1 MKLGLA
7 LNLAAAFFSWAVANL
22 MLAPVLPYIKAELSL
37 TPLALGVVAASFG
50 WPYALMQIPVGV
62 LSDRYEPRR
71 LVVGSMLVLFF
82 SSLAFA
88 ASPNAAFLIASRV
101 GIGLGSSFIFV
112 VGLKAIE
119 IYYEKRERGKAM
131 GIFLSALSLAII
143 GIGAIVPFLLAVWG
157 LSWRVVF
164 ALASFSALFTA
175 LLALL
180 VFPRGLLSQRKAD
193 GPARHELVPELKQ
206 VVRNRYFWIQNL
218 ISFVVVG
225 SYLGLFYWIPS
236 YFVAGG
242 LGITLGGVAVS
253 LIGVGSLVGSASG
266 GWLTD
271 RIRRRKPLLIG
282 ALLLY
287 SATILL
293 IVVVPVGA
301 SLLLLIFPAVFLMG
315 VSSGGHIVNTRLVIE
330 IFPKNLA
337 GTALGINNMMKFL
350 GLASYSALVGALLTF
365 GFTYQQSFLV
375 LLASTVLSLV
385 MSFLALETA
394 PSTEEGRRTRQSEPP
409 ATLARTRPAE
419 QTRLRRL
426 GT

>member
-7 LNLAAAFFSWAVANL
+7 LNLAAAFFSWAAINF

-37 TPLALGVVAASFG
+37 TPLALGLVAASFG

-71 LVVGSMLVLFF
+71 LVVASMLVLFV

-88 ASPNAAFLIASRV
+88 ASPNTALLIASRII
-101 GIGLGSSFIFV
+101 IGLASSFIFV

-119 IYYEKRERGKAM
+119 IYYETRDRGKAM
-131 GIFLSALSLAII
+131 GIFLSANSLAIV
-143 GIGAIVPFLLAVWG
+143 GIGAIVPYLLAVWG
-157 LSWRVVF
+157 LSWRVIF

-180 VFPRGLLSQRKAD
+180 VFPRGLLEQGKVD
-193 GPARHELVPELKQ
+193 GPAKHELVPEMKQ
-206 VVRNRYFWIQNL
+206 VVRNRYFWIQNI

-236 YFVAGG
+236 YFVADG

-253 LIGVGSLVGSASG
+253 LIGVGSLVGSAAG

-282 ALLLY
+282 TLLLY
-287 SATILL
+287 AMTILL
-293 IVVVPVGA
+293 IVVVPLTV
-301 SLLLLIFPAVFLMG
+301 SLYLILAAVFLMG
-315 VSSGGHIVNTRLVIE
+315 VSIGGQIANTRLVIE
-330 IFPKNLA
+330 IFPRNLA
-337 GTALGINNMMKFL
+337 GTALGINNAMKFL
-350 GLASYSALVGALLTF
+350 GLASYSTLLGALLTF
-365 GFTYQQSFLV
+365 GFTYQQTFLV
-375 LLASTVLSLV
+375 LLASTVLSLFV
-385 MSFLALETA
+385 SFFSLETA
-394 PSTEEGRRTRQSEPP
+394 ASP
-409 ATLARTRPAE
+409 
-419 QTRLRRL
+419 
-426 GT
+426 